1 MNKSKLIA
9 IVALA
14 AIMSAAVIVASIEQP
29 SAMAITQNRNGASH
43 NSGHGANANGA
54 SGGGIGA
61 SGGVGQDAQKGGVG
75 ENGGTNT
82 MGIAAARIVDDRLI
96 DRPPPF
102 RRGEAKK
109 LK

>member
-9 IVALA
+9 IIALG
-14 AIMSAAVIVASIEQP
+14 AIMSVAVIVASIEQP
-29 SAMAITQNRNGASH
+29 AMAITQNRNGASH
-43 NSGHGANANGA
+43 NSSHGTNANGA

-82 MGIAAARIVDDRLI
+82 MGI
-96 DRPPPF
+96 
-102 RRGEAKK
+102 GGCGSTCGT
-109 LK
+109 